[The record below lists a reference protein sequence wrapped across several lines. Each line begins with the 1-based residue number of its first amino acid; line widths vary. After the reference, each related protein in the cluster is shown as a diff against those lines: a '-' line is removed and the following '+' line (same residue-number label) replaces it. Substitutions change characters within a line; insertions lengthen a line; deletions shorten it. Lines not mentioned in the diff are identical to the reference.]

1 MVVLHRFTIV
11 FLLFVA
17 LLVTSLETRE
27 ANAAEPTGMLALAGP
42 LAEQFGV
49 PADIVTG
56 LLENGISL
64 DSVTQLLLVSQSS
77 QTGLNDVANLYRE
90 SGNEI
95 EKTAAKLDVAASE
108 YSAEKVTAAIDEA
121 KAKAQ
126 ADASEKAGETASD
139 AVDSV
144 LGGFNKK

>member
-1 MVVLHRFTIV
+1 LGALGYERRILIAYQIFIDHRQFERNQG
-11 FLLFVA
+11 LDD
-17 LLVTSLETRE
+17 VT
-27 ANAAEPTGMLALAGP
+27 
-42 LAEQFGV
+42 
-49 PADIVTG
+49 
-56 LLENGISL
+56 
-64 DSVTQLLLVSQSS
+64 
-77 QTGLNDVANLYRE
+77 NLYRQ

-95 EKTAAKLDVAASE
+95 EKTGAKLDVAASE

-126 ADASEKAGETASD
+126 ADASKKAGEAASG

>member
-27 ANAAEPTGMLALAGP
+27 VNAAEPTGMLALAGP

>member
-1 MVVLHRFTIV
+1 MLVIHRFAIA

-17 LLVTSLETRE
+17 LLFTSIETRE
-27 ANAAEPTGMLALAGP
+27 AHAAEPTGMLALAGP

-56 LLENGISL
+56 LLENGISVE
-64 DSVTQLLLVSQSS
+64 SVTQLLLVSQSS
-77 QTGLNDVANLYRE
+77 EKGLDDVANLYRQ
-90 SGNEI
+90 SGSEI

-126 ADASEKAGETASD
+126 ADASEKAGEAASD

>member
-1 MVVLHRFTIV
+1 MIVLHRFAIA
-11 FLLFVA
+11 FLLFIA

-27 ANAAEPTGMLALAGP
+27 AHAAEPTGMLALAGP

-56 LLENGISL
+56 LIENGISV

-77 QTGLNDVANLYRE
+77 EKELDDVANLYKE

-126 ADASEKAGETASD
+126 ADASDKTGEAASD

>member
-1 MVVLHRFTIV
+1 MIVLHRFAI
-11 FLLFVA
+11 A
-17 LLVTSLETRE
+17 LLLLVAVLFTSIETRE
-27 ANAAEPTGMLALAGP
+27 AHAAEPTGMLALAGP

-49 PADIVTG
+49 PAEIVTG

-77 QTGLNDVANLYRE
+77 KKGLDEVATLYTE
-90 SGNEI
+90 TGNEI

-126 ADASEKAGETASD
+126 ADASKKAGETASD

-144 LGGFNKK
+144 LGGFNKD